1 MRGER
6 FLIRVVYKK
15 GTIKRYTMLA
25 RIWMKSIVYMVF
37 AIFRLQD
44 ILIKNRAN
52 KMNDSSLQKA
62 SEDLLAAVH
71 VKVV

>member
-1 MRGER
+1 MDEKYCIYG
-6 FLIRVVYKK
+6 
-15 GTIKRYTMLA
+15 
-25 RIWMKSIVYMVF
+25 F